1 MKTYDCFTFF
11 NELDLLEIRL
21 QEMWDVTDYFVIAES
36 NLSHSGK
43 PKPYYFLE
51 NKERFNQYMD
61 KIRHIDV
68 NDMPETQDSWVREKF
83 QRFSLGKG
91 LYDLNPEDI
100 IIVSDLDEIPR
111 AEAVDMIKSDE
122 NNYAKYVLTIPMF
135 QYKINYMKIFERSK
149 QRNIMLT
156 RGRAFT
162 NAQQER
168 EFTFPWIPDH
178 SDQVY
183 IEHGGWHWSYFGD
196 DNHAIT
202 KIKNFAHTETDRED
216 LIATHNIEWMIENK
230 YGHHGPKH
238 EERFEIVVV
247 DDYFPKCITDNLDY
261 WKSKNMIAENA
272 VFLVTDLYREN
283 GE

>member
-216 LIATHNIEWMIENK
+216 LIAKHNIEWMIENK

>member
-216 LIATHNIEWMIENK
+216 LIAKHNIEWMIENK

-247 DDYFPKCITDNLDY
+247 DDYFPKCITDNLDN